1 MVVVEASK
9 LKLPTPSLSSF
20 PPLTTSLLFEPHSLS
35 LALMHSDSSFSL
47 YPSTSPLALSS
58 LPPPQTLI
66 PSPSSSSTFL
76 LLQNPDPNPNP
87 NLRALFVVSGPYR
100 GGSSVLLRFYVLLR
114 KTNSFARARLVCNQR
129 GLRFDDKLGVLVDVN
144 HGVSV
149 RLSGSVNFFAMY
161 TVSSSKIF
169 VFAVRTVGDD
179 GDQDG
184 GEDGV
189 VLKLMR
195 CAVIECS
202 KPVFSI
208 SVSSGFLILGE
219 ESGVRVFNLRPLV
232 KGRVRKVNNLNLNS
246 NLGMHVANGK
256 LESRGFHLPNGLIGG
271 DYAKHGG
278 GKNGGEGAS
287 GITRNGYLDGRV
299 DNHYGSVK
307 QSSIKLRQDSSEG
320 GACFVAF
327 RSGEVGSS
335 TSTRKLKMSVKAI
348 SIQALSPKKFVILD
362 SVGEL
367 HLLHLSNSVIGSDSS
382 CHMKQLPHIMEVQK
396 LVVFPDV
403 SIRNQ
408 TVWISDGC
416 YSVHMMAVSDMDAAV
431 NENDINESG
440 EKLMQISVRQ
450 FSLVKRLKI
459 LLLWLQTLF

>member
-9 LKLPTPSLSSF
+9 LKLPTPSISSF
-20 PPLTTSLLFEPHSLS
+20 PPLTTSLLFEPQSLS

-47 YPSTSPLALSS
+47 YPSLSPLSLSS

-76 LLQNPDPNPNP
+76 LLQNPSPNP
-87 NLRALFVVSGPYR
+87 RALFVVSGPYR

-149 RLSGSVNFFAMY
+149 RLSGSVNFFAMHS
-161 TVSSSKIF
+161 VSSSKIF

-179 GDQDG
+179 GDEDG

-232 KGRVRKVNNLNLNS
+232 KGRVRKVNNLSLNS
-246 NLGMHVANGK
+246 NLGMNLANGK
-256 LESRGFHLPNGLIGG
+256 LESRGFHLPNGLIGE

-287 GITRNGYLDGRV
+287 WITRNGYLDGRV
-299 DNHYGSVK
+299 DKHYRSVK

-327 RSGEVGSS
+327 RSGEIGSS
-335 TSTRKLKMSVKAI
+335 ASTRKLQMSVKAI

-396 LVVFPDV
+396 LAVFPDV

-431 NENDINESG
+431 NENGRNESE

-450 FSLVKRLKI
+450 FSLVKRWKI
-459 LLLWLQTLF
+459 LLLWLRTLF